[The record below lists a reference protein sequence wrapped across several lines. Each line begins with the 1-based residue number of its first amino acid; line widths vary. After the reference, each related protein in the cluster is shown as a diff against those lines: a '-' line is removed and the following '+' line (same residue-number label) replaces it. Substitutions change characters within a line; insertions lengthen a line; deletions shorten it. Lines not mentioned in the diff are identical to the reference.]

1 MLNVDGLS
9 PHCFHSVNEFVQ
21 SALLAQSSKVATT
34 KSKKRGLPLLPVPR
48 QTAQHSK
55 TSHTT
60 TAAAASTSSSHNNKD
75 NNSNNNNNVSSSSTN
90 NTTTSNIESKV
101 DDDEEC
107 EFVG

>member
-21 SALLAQSSKVATT
+21 SALLAQSSKTISS

-48 QTAQHSK
+48 QTTQHCK

-60 TAAAASTSSSHNNKD
+60 TTATTAT
-75 NNSNNNNNVSSSSTN
+75 SNNNNACSSSSTN
-90 NTTTSNIESKV
+90 NTATSIVESKV
-101 DDDEEC
+101 EDEEEY